1 MPAPS
6 ATIWCLCIPNH
17 SPSFWDP
24 TVPLPQLRLLL
35 YRDLPHLPAFQLFH
49 HHFCRQPPL
58 EPNRQNIHKNSL
70 LYPVP
75 FIFPG
80 CLQRPRGGSALLLR
94 KMFPSQSDN
103 VSISGCRFCRLCR
116 FKVPVRSYHCSYC
129 DVCIEGYDHHC
140 PWTSKCI
147 GKNNLGRFYFFLF
160 MTPVFI
166 VYCSFVFGFTIQD
179 NNMAQLQALSRH

>member
-1 MPAPS
+1 MP
-6 ATIWCLCIPNH
+6 
-17 SPSFWDP
+17 F
-24 TVPLPQLRLLL
+24 LL
-35 YRDLPHLPAFQLFH
+35 
-49 HHFCRQPPL
+49 
-58 EPNRQNIHKNSL
+58 
-70 LYPVP
+70 
-75 FIFPG
+75 PG
-80 CLQRPRGGSALLLR
+80 CLQRPRGGPAFLLR
-94 KMFPSQSDN
+94 KMLPFQPDN
-103 VSISGCRFCRLCR
+103 VRISGGRFCRLCR
-116 FKVPVRSYHCSYC
+116 FKVPVRSYHCNYC